1 MTNGYSKE
9 DLIIV
14 NIPTADQVS
23 VLVSSAS
30 LIGDQQQDAMRKS
43 SISEGGSVRKV
54 STSSVEKKVSF
65 DRGVSIQEEDDQK
78 VEIVE
83 PTTSTAAET
92 ASVEVSNG
100 DGSSS

>member
-43 SISEGGSVRKV
+43 SISEGAVRKV

-100 DGSSS
+100 EGSSS